1 MHGRDL
7 RTRSL
12 QGKWRVGH
20 KRGSSCCPRL
30 VQVHVVANPRSKN
43 GGGNAIPS
51 PDSGSGKTVA
61 RFRVYEHARQSRV
74 PVEVAGRRERS
85 CSCDGGCRETESHL
99 AAPFRYNGTLA
110 PINRLPLL
118 LSLPRALPSL
128 FPASTTS
135 FSARLVLFC
144 IPRSVERAAKMPG
157 ETGKNG

>member
-1 MHGRDL
+1 MRFL
-7 RTRSL
+7 RPIRGVKKL
-12 QGKWRVGH
+12 WRAFA
-20 KRGSSCCPRL
+20 C
-30 VQVHVVANPRSKN
+30 
-43 GGGNAIPS
+43 I
-51 PDSGSGKTVA
+51 
-61 RFRVYEHARQSRV
+61 HARQSRV

-144 IPRSVERAAKMPG
+144 IPQSVRPRKCRVKQQKMANPL
-157 ETGKNG
+157 

>member
-118 LSLPRALPSL
+118 LSLPPCS
-128 FPASTTS
+128 SVS
-135 FSARLVLFC
+135 FSRLDDLFLRAPRPLLYSTERGAGRENAR
-144 IPRSVERAAKMPG
+144 
-157 ETGKNG
+157 